1 MKIVGI
7 ERVDY
12 KSKKTDRQVTGFRFH
27 CVEDRPS
34 LVGGVAVDQIFV
46 GSDKAAGV
54 VKAVGGVLDQLI
66 GRDIRIYY
74 NRYGGVEDLE
84 LKA

>member
-27 CVEDRPS
+27 CVEDRQS
-34 LVGGVAVDQIFV
+34 LIGGVAVDQIFV

-54 VKAVGGVLDQLI
+54 VKLVDGILDQLI

-74 NRYGGVEDLE
+74 NRYGGVEDVE
-84 LKA
+84 LKD